1 VLYCG
6 PFSVKGGALTTGDD
20 RKGLGRHGEELA
32 ARHLIAKGY
41 EIVDRNW
48 RCRVGELDLVARDG
62 DCLVFVEVR
71 ARRGQ
76 ALGTPEESVTRAK
89 QARLAAL
96 AGAYVE
102 ERNWA
107 GDYRIDVVAVEFDE
121 RGRLLRVDHYENA
134 VGG

>member
-1 VLYCG
+1 M
-6 PFSVKGGALTTGDD
+6 KTGDD
-20 RKGLGRHGEELA
+20 RQGLGRHGEELA
-32 ARHLIAKGY
+32 ARHLLARGY

-48 RCRVGELDLVARDG
+48 RCQAGELDLVATDG

-76 ALGTPEESVTRAK
+76 ALGTPEDSVTVAK

-96 AGAYVE
+96 ADAYVQD
-102 ERNWA
+102 RNWA
-107 GDYRIDVVAVEFDE
+107 GDYRIDVVAIEFDE
-121 RGRLLRVDHYENA
+121 HGRLLRLDHYENA